1 MANKLTRKG
10 ALNVTTLFD
19 RVANILKDAGEV
31 LEIDSKVAHDM
42 QMRLDLLSDH
52 VEKVAA
58 RNFPIDTK
66 EAAASNGGWDPNQ
79 IGEVQPPLKHDA
91 DEPYMATFDG
101 KESEELLERVE
112 GDTLEDLGSKFASLG
127 LNLFEE

>member
-10 ALNVTTLFD
+10 ALNVTALFD
-19 RVANILKDAGEV
+19 RVADLLQEASEV
-31 LEIDSKVAHDM
+31 LEIDTKVARDM
-42 QMRLDLLSDH
+42 QTRLDLLSDH

-58 RNFPIDTK
+58 RNFPIETK
-66 EAAASNGGWDPNQ
+66 DASASNGGWDPNQ
-79 IGEVQPPLKHDA
+79 IAEVQPPLEHDA

-101 KESEELLERVE
+101 EESGELLERVE
-112 GDTLEDLGSKFASLG
+112 GNTLEDLGSKFAALG